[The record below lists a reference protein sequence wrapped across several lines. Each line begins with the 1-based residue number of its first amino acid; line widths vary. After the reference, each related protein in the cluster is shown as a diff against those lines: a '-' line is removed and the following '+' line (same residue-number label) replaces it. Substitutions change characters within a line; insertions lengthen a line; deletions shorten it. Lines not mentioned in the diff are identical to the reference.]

1 MVDLPIEHGDFPS
14 FFVCVPEGI
23 PSGNPMCGSG
33 PGALHGRRAPWLGPQ
48 KGGRAWAIFPGPQT
62 VTSLLVDQ
70 SLKIY
75 KYIYHDIIIMIS
87 IIMYLSFCE
96 IDRSWSSSTAT

>member
-1 MVDLPIEHGDFPS
+1 MAHLWLIYPLNMVIFHRFLY
-14 FFVCVPEGI
+14 VYQ
-23 PSGNPMCGSG
+23 MCGSG

-87 IIMYLSFCE
+87 IIVYLSFCE